1 MEWLSWGLLR
11 VIITISLLPLV
22 PIFLGLLHPAAF
34 CLVGFVI
41 YLICEPIRIV
51 INGLFLLFFRLLR
64 RLILR
69 E

>member
-1 MEWLSWGLLR
+1 
-11 VIITISLLPLV
+11 LLPLV

-41 YLICEPIRIV
+41 YLICEPIRFV
-51 INGLFLLFFRLLR
+51 INGLFLLFFRQLG
-64 RLILR
+64 RLIMR